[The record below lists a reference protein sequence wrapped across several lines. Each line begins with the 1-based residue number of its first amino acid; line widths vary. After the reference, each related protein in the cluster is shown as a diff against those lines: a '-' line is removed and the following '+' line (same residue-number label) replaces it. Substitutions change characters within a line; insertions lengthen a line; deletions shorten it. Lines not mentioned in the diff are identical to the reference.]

1 MIRSRRNIYLL
12 YGIQSLISF
21 EVFIPVMTLFFL
33 ERGLTLFQIMLLQ
46 SIFAISMIIMEIP
59 SGYFADRLG
68 RKASIVVS
76 IILMAFGFLLYY
88 ASFNFWM
95 FVLSEIIIGL
105 GASFLSGSD
114 SALLYDSLIETNN
127 KEMFKKYEGKRGS
140 LSLVSESI
148 ASVLGGFIAKIS
160 LSLPLLVQF
169 FITLAALPFGILLK
183 ETKIHME
190 KRRSFVKDIKTIINY
205 SKNKKI
211 KWFFLLNA
219 FILNSTLVMF
229 WFIQPLLKQVGLDIK
244 YFGFVMAA
252 LLLISAYFSYL
263 GERYEK
269 ALGINKALLS
279 LVILAPLGYGLIIL
293 FNSIYGIVFLA
304 LFYIVRGLA
313 KPILS
318 DYINKMIDSKVRATL
333 ISINNLIS
341 RVIFSIVSPFIG
353 LIADKY
359 SLNIA
364 LGFSGLLFLVG
375 GLIALA
381 RLGD

>member
-1 MIRSRRNIYLL
+1 
-12 YGIQSLISF
+12 
-21 EVFIPVMTLFFL
+21 
-33 ERGLTLFQIMLLQ
+33 
-46 SIFAISMIIMEIP
+46 
-59 SGYFADRLG
+59 
-68 RKASIVVS
+68 
-76 IILMAFGFLLYY
+76 
-88 ASFNFWM
+88 
-95 FVLSEIIIGL
+95 
-105 GASFLSGSD
+105 
-114 SALLYDSLIETNN
+114 
-127 KEMFKKYEGKRGS
+127 MFKKYEGKRGS

-333 ISINNLIS
+333 ISLNNLIS

>member
-1 MIRSRRNIYLL
+1 
-12 YGIQSLISF
+12 
-21 EVFIPVMTLFFL
+21 MTLFFL

-333 ISINNLIS
+333 ISLNNLIS